1 MKCDEAQA
9 LQGLY
14 LDSELDPIGT
24 LTIEQHLKSCPDCAR
39 LFAEEQRL
47 DRSLRTALSR
57 GQRSAALWEKA
68 EQAVLAAAYDQDRGA
83 RERDTRPALPWSGLL
98 TFLAYPW
105 RSSGGASRWVWAGLG
120 AAWVTI
126 FLFNGAAREVDGTKV
141 ARQAAPS
148 SAAMHFALKQ
158 KQQILAELSIGP
170 EQILASKPKVVVP
183 GPRSDRHIQN
193 LNT

>member
-14 LDSELDPIGT
+14 LDSELDPT
-24 LTIEQHLKSCPDCAR
+24 STVKIEQHLKSCPDCSR

-57 GQRSAALWEKA
+57 GQRSPALWEKA
-68 EQAVLAAAYDQDRGA
+68 EQAVLAAAYDQDRQA
-83 RERDTRPALPWSGLL
+83 RDRQSRPALPWSGLL

-126 FLFNGAAREVDGTKV
+126 FLFNAAAREVDGPKL

-148 SAAMHFALKQ
+148 SAAMHFAMKQ
-158 KQQILAELSIGP
+158 KQQIMAELSIGP
-170 EQILASKPKVVVP
+170 EQILASKPKTGAP
-183 GPRSDRHIQN
+183 GPRSERHVQTF
-193 LNT
+193 NT